1 MSQKCLS
8 HVPFKMSPLCI
19 NMSQDGIDGNSCL
32 CNKCTATNRNIY
44 TNMKTLKTLSIGF
57 SALTLM
63 FVLANSAHATIEL
76 GGPLAGNSWY
86 QQFYQDTPTTS
97 GNPFT
102 HMEFVMTSAGDSW
115 ETPGIYSF
123 TPATWSGLL
132 LSTTHLIADGP
143 SVSGSQLCYYWL
155 AFAGAQSNPLTYDI
169 FTYNG
174 TKLLASEHAAYN
186 GSGGWSFTRFDGS
199 SIAPVPTAVP
209 EPTTMIAGALLL
221 LPFGASTLR
230 MLRRRTA

>member
-1 MSQKCLS
+1 MVANRVVLKQFLPEFSSLS
-8 HVPFKMSPLCI
+8 GYRWRCGAAFGSLPAGSPISLKY
-19 NMSQDGIDGNSCL
+19 SC
-32 CNKCTATNRNIY
+32 T
-44 TNMKTLKTLSIGF
+44 
-57 SALTLM
+57 
-63 FVLANSAHATIEL
+63 
-76 GGPLAGNSWY
+76 
-86 QQFYQDTPTTS
+86 
-97 GNPFT
+97 
-102 HMEFVMTSAGDSW
+102 W
-115 ETPGIYSF
+115 E
-123 TPATWSGLL
+123 
-132 LSTTHLIADGP
+132 
-143 SVSGSQLCYYWL
+143 
-155 AFAGAQSNPLTYDI
+155 TYDI

>member
-1 MSQKCLS
+1 M
-8 HVPFKMSPLCI
+8 
-19 NMSQDGIDGNSCL
+19 
-32 CNKCTATNRNIY
+32 R
-44 TNMKTLKTLSIGF
+44 TLKTLSVGVAAV
-57 SALTLM
+57 ALT
-63 FVLANSAHATIEL
+63 FVLANNAHATIEI
-76 GGPLAGNSWY
+76 GGPVDGNSWD
-86 QQFYQDTPTTS
+86 QRFYQDTPTTY

-143 SVSGSQLCYYWL
+143 SVSGSQLCYYSL
-155 AFAGAQSNPLTYDI
+155 HFAGASSNPLTYDI

-174 TKLLASEHAAYN
+174 TTLWASEHAVWN
-186 GSGGWSFTRFDGS
+186 GGGWSFTRFAGAS
-199 SIAPVPTAVP
+199 VAPAPTAIP

-221 LPFGASTLR
+221 LPFGVSTLR
-230 MLRRRTA
+230 VLREKSAV